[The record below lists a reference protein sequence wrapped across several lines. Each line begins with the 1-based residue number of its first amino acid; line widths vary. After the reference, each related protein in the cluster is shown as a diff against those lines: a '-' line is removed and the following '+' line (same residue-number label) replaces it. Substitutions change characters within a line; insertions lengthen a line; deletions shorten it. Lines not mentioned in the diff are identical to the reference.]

1 MFCFIFVQ
9 GLKKPK
15 SNLPLQDYSQDHK
28 ATVPSFL
35 EPWIQ
40 YHDFR
45 HRGLQLRIRIP
56 IQNGRSE
63 KACMA
68 LLCEHVF
75 HAGELCS
82 ALHSALNFIGK
93 GLMSYALQCESIA
106 WKACPPVAAPLPS
119 SSFEPWL
126 RSLIRLTNVAKEHSF
141 GTGGVHWWTCN
152 LKILK
157 FVQGKPRSN
166 CGPYRDVQIGMEPS
180 HFLVQHDFGGNNPF
194 CTIYM
199 CPACI
204 CHRAVF
210 DAFRCLSAHAGR
222 KKPMLSLCAS
232 STGEFRIWFEDVC
245 CSNVS
250 SVPST
255 HLQIVKTR
263 DIICA
268 SNHIYSQLRVDKLSC
283 PIGLLFGMYVDV
295 PSPSPQKTLWKHMLP
310 TLHIFTWTSS
320 FDDIWW
326 LENVSMPFFP
336 HPIVWV
342 LFS

>member
-15 SNLPLQDYSQDHK
+15 SNLPLQNYSQDHK

-106 WKACPPVAAPLPS
+106 WKACPSVAAPLPS

-204 CHRAVF
+204 SAIG
-210 DAFRCLSAHAGR
+210 LSLSISLSVGTCR
-222 KKPMLSLCAS
+222 KKETNAFPLRLLHWRVQNLIWGCMLRQCLVGPKHTSTNRKDTWHNLCFKS
-232 STGEFRIWFEDVC
+232 
-245 CSNVS
+245 
-250 SVPST
+250 
-255 HLQIVKTR
+255 HL
-263 DIICA
+263 
-268 SNHIYSQLRVDKLSC
+268 
-283 PIGLLFGMYVDV
+283 
-295 PSPSPQKTLWKHMLP
+295 
-310 TLHIFTWTSS
+310 FTT
-320 FDDIWW
+320 
-326 LENVSMPFFP
+326 PRG
-336 HPIVWV
+336 
-342 LFS
+342 